1 MISRLTISRLPL
13 RISGTT
19 SAQYF
24 VQATTRPNSPTLA
37 RMTVALG
44 CRQAIRRGW
53 YERGSCDSDMRPI
66 VGSIRR
72 ECEILRLAHYNRSVY
87 SAELL
92 DHFQNPR
99 NAGEIKDPD
108 SVAQLENPACGDIL
122 ELSLRLEKHR
132 LEKHKLEKPKPEAK
146 RIADIRFRA
155 KGCVPAMAC
164 GSAITELVKGRSVE
178 EARQL
183 SREELVQKVG
193 GLPQA
198 STHASHLAMD
208 TLAALLRN
216 L

>member
-1 MISRLTISRLPL
+1 
-13 RISGTT
+13 
-19 SAQYF
+19 
-24 VQATTRPNSPTLA
+24 
-37 RMTVALG
+37 
-44 CRQAIRRGW
+44 
-53 YERGSCDSDMRPI
+53 
-66 VGSIRR
+66 
-72 ECEILRLAHYNRSVY
+72 VY

-99 NAGEIKDPD
+99 NAGEVEAPD
-108 SVAQLENPACGDIL
+108 RTARLENPACGDIL
-122 ELSLRLEKHR
+122 ELSLRLEKT
-132 LEKHKLEKPKPEAK
+132 KLEGK
-146 RIADIRFRA
+146 RIAEIRFRA

-164 GSAITELVKGRSVE
+164 GSAITELIKGKTIE

-183 SREELVQKVG
+183 SREELVRKIG